1 MIFTGSVRWFTTATK
16 FDCCKRGFVGVKVI
30 FTGSVHW
37 FTTATKFDCCK
48 RGFVG
53 VKVILQG
60 VFTAFPQ
67 PQSFATIRGDLM
79 E

>member
-30 FTGSVHW
+30 
-37 FTTATKFDCCK
+37 
-48 RGFVG
+48 
-53 VKVILQG
+53 LQG
-60 VFTAFPQ
+60 VFTGLPLS
-67 PQSFATIRGDLM
+67 QSLTAIREDLL